1 MGEEMVM
8 NGADV
13 ILQTMALSGI
23 DVVFTNPGTSEMQLV
38 AALDHETSIRPV
50 LGLFEGVC
58 TGAADG
64 YSRVTGK
71 TGATLL
77 HLGPGLANGLANVHN
92 AKKAGTSVLN
102 VVGDH
107 ATYHLHLDA
116 PLTSDIA
123 AVAAPMSH
131 HVENL
136 ASPDEVASGTAQAC
150 TAAQMGSGQVSTLI
164 VPADLA
170 WSKSTLAPVKAQ
182 PGSQQG
188 PSGDVDAA
196 AQALRAGGR
205 RAMLYL
211 GNGAHRDDVLAAAGR
226 IQAATGCRLAA
237 PTFNAC
243 VPRGQGRAA
252 LEATPY
258 FAELAVEFFRE
269 VDTLVLLGA
278 KAPVAFFAYPDKPS
292 ILTQDGCDILPLARP
307 EEACLPAAE
316 ALVEALGAKAH
327 AAAPVPV
334 QDIGKPSGDITPA
347 TFAAAFAR
355 HLPEGAVVADEC
367 ISFSMDLPT
376 MTAGCPAH
384 RWMSCTGGAI
394 GQGLSVAVGAAVG
407 APGQKVI
414 APTGDG
420 SAMYTI
426 QALWTM
432 AREGLDVVVI
442 IINNQAYNI
451 LQFEMIRTGANT
463 ISERAQTMLG
473 LGNPRMDFCS
483 MAAGMGLATHRAESA
498 EALDD
503 ALAKAMETP
512 GPVLIEAMV

>member
-1 MGEEMVM
+1 M

-13 ILQTMALSGI
+13 ILQTLARSGV

-38 AALDHETSIRPV
+38 AALDDVTQMRPV

-71 TGATLL
+71 TASTLL

-92 AKKAGTSVLN
+92 AKKAGSSVVN
-102 VVGDH
+102 IIGDH

-131 HVENL
+131 HVESL
-136 ASPDEVASGTAQAC
+136 QTPDDIASGAAAAF
-150 TAAQMGSGQVSTLI
+150 TAASAHGGQVSTLI

-170 WSKSTLAPVKAQ
+170 WSQATIESVTAQSGVQTQADGDLASAVE
-182 PGSQQG
+182 
-188 PSGDVDAA
+188 
-196 AQALRAGGR
+196 ALRASPKKT
-205 RAMLYL
+205 MLYL
-211 GNGAHRDDVLAAAGR
+211 GKEAQRDDVIALAGQ
-226 IQAATGCRLAA
+226 IQAVTGCRIAA

-243 VPRGQGRAA
+243 LPRGQGRAV
-252 LEATPY
+252 LEGTPY
-258 FAELAVEFFRE
+258 FAELAVEFFAGVE
-269 VDTLVLLGA
+269 TIVLIGA

-292 ILTQDGCDILPLARP
+292 VLSPDGCELIALAKP
-307 EEACLPAAE
+307 GEACLVITE
-316 ALVEALGAKAH
+316 ALAQEVGAKA
-327 AAAPVPV
+327 AKVKTPNAQDIAAPH
-334 QDIGKPSGDITPA
+334 GDIKPD
-347 TFAAAFAR
+347 TFAAALAR
-355 HLPEGAVVADEC
+355 HIPDGAIIADEA
-367 ISFSMDLPT
+367 ISFSMNLPG
-376 MTAGCPAH
+376 MTEGSKAH
-384 RWMSCTGGAI
+384 RWMGCTGGAI
-394 GQGLSVAVGAAVG
+394 GQGLSVAIGAAIG
-407 APGQKVI
+407 APGAKVI

-432 AREGLDVVVI
+432 AREALDVVVI

-451 LQFEMIRTGANT
+451 LQYEMYRTGANA
-463 ISERAQTMLG
+463 ISPRAQTMLG
-473 LGNPRMDFCS
+473 LDNPQLDFCS
-483 MAAGMGLATHRAESA
+483 MAKGMGVPGHRVTTAQDLD
-498 EALDD
+498 EAL
-503 ALAKAMETP
+503 ARAMAQA